1 MEQKKLPNGIGSIIL
16 GIFGFLCCC
25 TGIIG
30 TIASGIGLS
39 LALKSEKLYKA
50 SPDEYDNYGQIKT
63 AKIINII
70 ALVLSVLMIARWA
83 YIIINAGGMGEFI
96 EEFKAAYAQA
106 MEQYG
111 EQ

>member
-1 MEQKKLPNGIGSIIL
+1 MEQKKLPNGVLSIVL

-25 TGIIG
+25 TGILGAIS
-30 TIASGIGLS
+30 SGIGLK
-39 LALKSEKLYKA
+39 LALKSEKLFKGA
-50 SPDEYDNYGQIKT
+50 PEEYDNFSQIKT

-70 ALVLSVLMIARWA
+70 ALALSVLMIIRWI
-83 YIIINAGGMGEFI
+83 YIIFNAGGLGQFI
-96 EEFKAAYAQA
+96 EEFKEAYGQA